1 MYYSEAGINRHSGRG
16 GNLAT
21 SNTANEYIVL
31 NFLYEEFYLDKC
43 QPCKLSEVGSARPG
57 RRFDQQSRDKF
68 LRRRRNVRVASKR
81 HPPRTDVQVFVKLSL
96 LSSRVTSMRSSY
108 QRLSPSSIQI
118 TSSLLISFLMDDYF
132 LFDVIALSPR
142 LSRIIFSRVSRRS
155 ISCKTSVNVSSAIK
169 ILSLSLVF
177 SSHFANFSYHD
188 STMFKNCLKN
198 CFENKSFYMIIIKKW
213 QNFT

>member
-1 MYYSEAGINRHSGRG
+1 M
-16 GNLAT
+16 
-21 SNTANEYIVL
+21 L

-169 ILSLSLVF
+169 ILSLSCLLLPLCEFLVSRF
-177 SSHFANFSYHD
+177 ND
-188 STMFKNCLKN
+188 V
-198 CFENKSFYMIIIKKW
+198 
-213 QNFT
+213 